1 MESQMFMPLGD
12 PDGAAFNGKRQYSSM
27 ELVVVSRQNPREK
40 RCLRLRRAVLPAVVC
55 SLLVV
60 LIFRMRSGEE
70 PGIYR
75 DSANRE
81 LEISSLF
88 EDPNNYTLVEQAIR
102 EQTTLP
108 GAAPSSHKIPEDIE
122 KHMEAIA
129 KIQESPDEKFDL
141 NLSMPDNIKNLL
153 GEIEK
158 MKHGNI
164 TDHVLA
170 HVNITG
176 QVKPIPLEIVA
187 GAKQAENEMVADDV
201 VNSSP

>member
-1 MESQMFMPLGD
+1 MFTPVCEI
-12 PDGAAFNGKRQYSSM
+12 DGAAFNSKNQYRSM
-27 ELVVVSRQNPREK
+27 ELVVVSRHNQREK

-55 SLLVV
+55 SLLMV
-60 LIFRMRSGEE
+60 LLLKMSSGEE
-70 PGIYR
+70 PGIDNDDADR
-75 DSANRE
+75 ALAMSE
-81 LEISSLF
+81 LF

-108 GAAPSSHKIPEDIE
+108 EAAPSNHKIPEDVQ

-129 KIQESPDEKFDL
+129 KIQDSPDEKLDF
-141 NLSMPDNIKNLL
+141 NLTMPDNIKNLL

-158 MKHGNI
+158 MKLGNI

-176 QVKPIPLEIVA
+176 KVKPIPLEIVA